1 MDQLILNKLA
11 KQLNLTNPEEEQELD
26 ILTEE
31 EKNAIF
37 EHELKSAKNHKIWK
51 MRDKGLSE
59 EKILLKLSE
68 INWDNEIDIEEV
80 LKRANSNKHYSIWQK
95 ELRRKE
101 AEDAAQKKIELQ
113 KRCTAKYMYNL
124 LAWTSKNSFGKDLI
138 VNENTIPLIKAYCLF
153 LSRDG
158 KFLETPSFSF
168 NKGLL
173 IRGISGLGKTYMA
186 ECLQKNELN
195 PILIYSMIEIAEII
209 KTEGEFN
216 LPVDSDKTIYLDDVG
231 TEPEIVNHYGTKIN
245 FFKNFIETYY
255 LNKKSFNKLIISTN
269 SSFKEIEE
277 KYGFRVRS
285 RLRGDMMNVIDVTGE
300 DLRGK

>member
-1 MDQLILNKLA
+1 MDLLILKTLA
-11 KQLNLTNPEEEQELD
+11 KQLNLTNPEDEQEED
-26 ILTEE
+26 ILTPE
-31 EKNAIF
+31 EKQSIL
-37 EHELKSAKNHKIWK
+37 EHEIISLKKHKIWK
-51 MRDKGLSE
+51 MREKGLSE
-59 EKILLKLSE
+59 ETALLKVSE
-68 INWDNEIDIEEV
+68 INLFEQIDEVEI

-95 ELRRKE
+95 EQRAKE
-101 AEDAAQKKIELQ
+101 YELEVQKKIELKQ
-113 KRCTAKYMYNL
+113 RCTAKYMYNL
-124 LAWTSKNSFGKDLI
+124 LAWTSKNVYGKNLI
-138 VNENTIPLIKAYCLF
+138 VNDNTIPLIKSFCLF

-158 KFLETPSFSF
+158 KFLETPGFSFS
-168 NKGLL
+168 KGLFV
-173 IRGISGLGKTYMA
+173 RGISGLGKTYMA
-186 ECLQKNELN
+186 ECLQHNELN
-195 PILIYSMIEIAEII
+195 PMLIYSMIEIAEII
-209 KTEGEFN
+209 KTEGEFQ
-216 LPVDSDKTIYLDDVG
+216 LPVDSNKTIYLDDVG